1 MKDLR
6 RWKKRLS
13 LKLLR
18 NQIILWFVGVIVLLL
33 SILAGFTV
41 LALKPYL
48 YDTHLEQINRT
59 VSLLNSQLSSQR
71 QTMQTYSINILS
83 DATVQKFLKGE
94 LSETDDI
101 ANTLRLLMMRYT
113 EFDPDI
119 HLLYLVDGEGNMY
132 GNNVTQSA
140 QAYVHST
147 LKELEESSGSA
158 IWSTNYPGG
167 HVVMY
172 RVIHD
177 TTYDLNQDIGALY
190 MVINRQSFDE
200 NCKRVLLDQHLH
212 YRVESAD
219 GKLILG
225 DDLPTGTE
233 TKKYLISHASA
244 NGWNLS
250 VWIAENDVYAPV
262 NAILSVLVYC
272 LVGVLLMGVCLTVFI
287 SGRLTQPLRELRHAM
302 ARAGQGNLDANV
314 GVHREDEIA
323 RLARAY
329 NEMLADTK
337 RYIQQHEENQ
347 RRQKELE
354 LKTLQYQI
362 NPHFLYNTLD
372 SIHMMARR
380 SGNGEISQ
388 MVLSLSALF
397 RLSLAGGRD
406 IVTLEDEL
414 KYITYYLQIQHIRF
428 QEEFRWQIDVPDELL
443 PCRVMKFLLQ
453 PLVENSLTH
462 GLRGGNEDGCI
473 RVTARREQDQLV
485 ICVKDNGIGMTE
497 QQLNDL
503 RIRIERTGEDDLKN
517 PFAGG
522 VGVRNVHQRLLLFYG
537 KGLDIQSDWEEGT
550 TITITIP
557 FLATQQQ
564 KEEVQ

>member
-33 SILAGFTV
+33 SILAGFT
-41 LALKPYL
+41 LLMLKPYL
-48 YDTHLEQINRT
+48 YDTHLSQINRT
-59 VSLLNSQLSSQR
+59 VSLLNRQLSSQR

-94 LSETDDI
+94 LTETSDI

-119 HLLYLVDGEGNMY
+119 HRLYLVDGEGNMY

-140 QAYVHST
+140 QAYVNAT
-147 LKELEESSGSA
+147 LKDLEASSGSA
-158 IWSTNYPGG
+158 VWSTSYPGG

-200 NCKRVLLDQHLH
+200 GCKRILDQHLH

-225 DDLPTGTE
+225 EAPPDETE
-233 TKKYLISHASA
+233 AKKYLISNASA

-250 VWIAENDVYAPV
+250 VWIAEKDVYAPA
-262 NAILSVLVYC
+262 NAILNVLVYC
-272 LVGVLLMGVCLTVFI
+272 LAGMLLMGVCLTVFI

-380 SGNGEISQ
+380 NGNVEISQ

-414 KYITYYLQIQHIRF
+414 KYITYYLQIQRIRF
-428 QEEFRWQIDVPDELL
+428 QEEFRWQIDVPEELL

-473 RVTARREQDQLV
+473 QVTARHERDQLV

-503 RIRIERTGEDDLKN
+503 RIRIERTDEDDLKN

-537 KGLDIQSDWEEGT
+537 RGLDIQSDWEEGT